1 MIMLFSLLTT
11 MPMFGLSRRP
21 FMMQFAL
28 LAHFSLSHLS
38 RWLLMIHQVLY
49 IICSISGLL
58 CMLHFLPQTVQKV
71 IVEQFLALSILQLA
85 EFHMVQEP
93 LGQLPTYRFRG
104 LDHLID
110 IELQSIGTPF
120 PYRVNPVLKC
130 MFDFRPFK
138 ET

>member
-11 MPMFGLSRRP
+11 VSMLSLSRRS

-28 LAHFSLSHLS
+28 LAHFSLP
-38 RWLLMIHQVLY
+38 LLNRLLIDQVLH
-49 IICSISGLL
+49 IIFSISGLL

-110 IELQSIGTPF
+110 IELEGI
-120 PYRVNPVLKC
+120 
-130 MFDFRPFK
+130 
-138 ET
+138 